1 MLLWAWRV
9 PGSEDLGL
17 NGARLRGSPLLWQNL
32 ETQPLNSK
40 AQILKFE
47 AWFAKSEAQLLKS
60 EAQPAWRPKVT
71 QKELEIPGGA
81 RFLTPWAGK
90 AVRVRISE
98 AALRGFGQR
107 ASDGTQQ
114 GGG

>member
-60 EAQPAWRPKVT
+60 EAQPAWRPKVA
-71 QKELEIPGGA
+71 QVDRQIAGGT
-81 RFLTPWAGK
+81 RFLTPWVRK
-90 AVRVRISE
+90 AVRLRISE
-98 AALRGFGQR
+98 AALRGFCRR
-107 ASDGTQQ
+107 ASDGAQQ